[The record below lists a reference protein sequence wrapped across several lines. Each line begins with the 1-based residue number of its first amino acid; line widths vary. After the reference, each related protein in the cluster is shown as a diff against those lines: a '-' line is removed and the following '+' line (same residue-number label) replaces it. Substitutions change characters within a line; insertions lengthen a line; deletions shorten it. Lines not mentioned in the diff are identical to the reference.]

1 VLAGGDY
8 DRWDLEV
15 RRGLFDSIRICMAL
29 EDHGSGAQLIR
40 FRVWPRFALLGLLLT
55 LLLVIVAIMAAIDQE
70 WLTSIVLGAGATA
83 LAMRMIGDFSVAMA
97 SLLCSLEQFGPTE
110 VR

>member
-1 VLAGGDY
+1 MLAGGDY

-15 RRGLFDSIRICMAL
+15 RGGLFDSIRTCMAS

-55 LLLVIVAIMAAIDQE
+55 LLLVLVSILAAIDQE
-70 WLTSIVLGAGATA
+70 WLASVVLGVVATA
-83 LAMRMIGDFSVAMA
+83 LALRTFGNCSAVMA
-97 SLLCSLEQFGPTE
+97 SFLCALEQSGTKVE
-110 VR
+110 R